1 MPVTN
6 SNRAAYVAA
15 LVDHRLVS
23 GVRTGFD
30 AFRRGFLTLC
40 DGPSL
45 SFLTPEELEELVC
58 GTPHYDF
65 RALEA
70 STKYDGFCRADQTVG
85 WFWEVVHSFSVDEKR
100 ALLAFAT
107 GCDRAPVGGLGKLGF
122 ILQRSGPDSM
132 VRAPPGAP
140 PPSTPAPLPAP
151 ACGREPTPAAG
162 VLRPRTR
169 CAGAVG
175 RAMPRLPGVS
185 H

>member
-1 MPVTN
+1 MCPAPLTHPCAPPRQIPVTN
-6 SNRAAYVAA
+6 ANRAEYVAA
-15 LVDHRLVS
+15 LVDHLLVS

-45 SFLTPEELEELVC
+45 SFLTPGELEELVC

-65 RALEA
+65 RALEGN
-70 STKYDGFCRADQTVG
+70 TKYDGFCKTDQTVL

-122 ILQRSGPDSM
+122 VLQRLGPDSM
-132 VRAPPGAP
+132 VSGRKGLTRPSRALL
-140 PPSTPAPLPAP
+140 PSCP
-151 ACGREPTPAAG
+151 
-162 VLRPRTR
+162 
-169 CAGAVG
+169 
-175 RAMPRLPGVS
+175 
-185 H
+185 